1 MPRGCAAIQ
10 VDLDCLA
17 NWTERNIMVFKKG
30 QCWVLLGAKWLES
43 SSAEW
48 DFGVLVENKL
58 NMSQQCA
65 FRAKKADSVLACIRK
80 SMASR
85 LRQVVVFSV
94 FSGHIWSTMSTSG
107 LPSMR
112 NMWTFWSGSIE
123 GLQRLSRDW
132 SIYCMK
138 KDWGNWGFQSGEEKA
153 CGILVYDKYLLGEN
167 EEEGARPMSVV
178 PADRRRDDGHKLKHL
193 KFYLNQRKTFFTVW
207 MVKFWNGFPRKVVE
221 SPSVETVK
229 SSCTTWSG

>member
-1 MPRGCAAIQ
+1 MLRSYYPILYAKRLCCHSGGPGLAGQ
-10 VDLDCLA
+10 LDRK
-17 NWTERNIMVFKKG
+17 EYHGVQKG

-65 FRAKKADSVLACIRK
+65 FTAKKADSVLACIRK

-85 LRQVVVFSV
+85 LRQVIVFSV

-138 KDWGNWGFQSGEEKA
+138 KDWGNWGFQSGEERA
-153 CGILVYDKYLLGEN
+153 RGILVCG
-167 EEEGARPMSVV
+167 
-178 PADRRRDDGHKLKHL
+178 
-193 KFYLNQRKTFFTVW
+193 
-207 MVKFWNGFPRKVVE
+207 
-221 SPSVETVK
+221 
-229 SSCTTWSG
+229 